1 MPKAPHVSASVA
13 GIKGSVYSK
22 LLHKLATHRG
32 EVYPFHVG
40 DTWKR
45 PPEGC
50 STDEILAAENTG
62 LNQYTT
68 PQGLPRLVDLVVE
81 RMRSRT
87 SAPVER
93 ENVFVSGGATAGLM
107 AAVGAVVSPGDEV
120 LILAPHWPLIDG
132 MTRMFGGTPV
142 PVPAL
147 LSAGLCADLVAAA
160 EERATERT
168 VALYVNTPSNPT
180 GRVLPREWLETLA
193 AWAARR
199 DLWIFFDEVYEETQ
213 FEGSHTYGFPLA
225 PERSFSIHSFSKAYG
240 MAGHRVGF
248 NVGPRAAMEEALKLH
263 THSTYSAPT
272 ASQRAAIRVLEG
284 TGAAWAR
291 SAREEY
297 RRIGAESAAL
307 LGVPAPEGSTFL
319 FLDVA
324 SHLGPGGLPAFL
336 EGCADDGLFAAPG
349 PSFGPFPTHLRVC
362 TTACPPDVVLRGMRV
377 LARRLGRATPGPPSA
392 VRAAP
397 LR

>member
-1 MPKAPHVSASVA
+1 MPKAPRVSGPVA

-22 LLHKLATHRG
+22 LLHKLKTHRG

-50 STDEILAAENTG
+50 STDEIAAADHPG
-62 LNQYTT
+62 LNRYTA
-68 PQGLPRLVDLVVE
+68 PQGLPKLVDLVVE
-81 RMRSRT
+81 RMRERT
-87 SAPVER
+87 GAAVER

-107 AAVGAVVSPGDEV
+107 AAVGTVVSPGDEV

-147 LSAGLCADLVAAA
+147 LSASSGAGLVAAA
-160 EERATERT
+160 EARTTERT

-180 GRVLPREWLETLA
+180 GRVLPREWVEALTE
-193 AWAARR
+193 WAAKR

-213 FEGSHTYGFPLA
+213 FEGAHTYGFPLA
-225 PERSFSIHSFSKAYG
+225 PERSFSIHSFSKAFG

-248 NVGPRAAMEEALKLH
+248 DVGPKGAMEEALKLH

-272 ASQRAAIRVLEG
+272 ASQQAAIRVLEG
-284 TGAAWAR
+284 AGEAWAR
-291 SAREEY
+291 ATREEY

-319 FLDVA
+319 FLDV
-324 SHLGPGGLPAFL
+324 SERLGPGGLEEFL

-362 TTACPPDVVLRGMRV
+362 TTACPPEVTARGMQV
-377 LARRLGRATPGPPSA
+377 LARRLGR
-392 VRAAP
+392 
-397 LR
+397 